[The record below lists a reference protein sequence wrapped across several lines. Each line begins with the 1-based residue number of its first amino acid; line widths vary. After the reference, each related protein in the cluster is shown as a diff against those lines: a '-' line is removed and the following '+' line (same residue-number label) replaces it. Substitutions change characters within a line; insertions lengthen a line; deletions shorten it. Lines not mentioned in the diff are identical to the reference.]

1 MSAPHCATNF
11 IFFSGQN
18 VAQDLAGSSLR
29 HYNWQSCSQT
39 RSTKFGHKNEFDL
52 KSVGC
57 ALEYGL
63 LVTLQNMF
71 DVSPI
76 RCFWCIRII
85 EFCIY
90 KSLIVV
96 SQNPWFVYLQ
106 IIDFCTYKSMILVP
120 TNHWDLYLQIHD
132 SCTYNSSKF
141 VPPFEDPLT
150 YEVRLKGLKFVPRFP
165 RILYPGFCK
174 ICTSKSW
181 FFVPTYHRF
190 LYLQIIDLCTPKSV
204 ICVPRNHWSLCFQI
218 IDLCTTWYEARK
230 PLAIRSGCVCNGCQG
245 NTNALPT
252 KLNVPFCWTS
262 CQSLN

>member
-1 MSAPHCATNF
+1 M
-11 IFFSGQN
+11 I
-18 VAQDLAGSSLR
+18 
-29 HYNWQSCSQT
+29 
-39 RSTKFGHKNEFDL
+39 
-52 KSVGC
+52 
-57 ALEYGL
+57 
-63 LVTLQNMF
+63 

-76 RCFWCIRII
+76 RCFWCLRII

-96 SQNPWFVYLQ
+96 SQNPGL
-106 IIDFCTYKSMILVP
+106 CTYKSLIFVP

-204 ICVPRNHWSLCFQI
+204 ICAPRNHWSLCFQI
-218 IDLCTTWYEARK
+218 IGLCTTWYEARK

-252 KLNVPFCWTS
+252 KLNVLFCWTS
-262 CQSLN
+262 CQSLNFSPRLDPGPLFGH

>member
-1 MSAPHCATNF
+1 MGCLWHCKICLMYHQFVVFGAYVSSSFVSTNPW
-11 IFFSGQN
+11 
-18 VAQDLAGSSLR
+18 LL
-29 HYNWQSCSQT
+29 Y
-39 RSTKFGHKNEFDL
+39 L
-52 KSVGC
+52 KIH
-57 ALEYGL
+57 GL
-63 LVTLQNMF
+63 
-71 DVSPI
+71 
-76 RCFWCIRII
+76 
-85 EFCIY
+85 CIY
-90 KSLIVV
+90 KSLI
-96 SQNPWFVYLQ
+96 F
-106 IIDFCTYKSMILVP
+106 VP

-150 YEVRLKGLKFVPRFP
+150 YELRLKGLKFVPRFP

-252 KLNVPFCWTS
+252 KLNVLFCWTS
-262 CQSLN
+262 CQSINFSPRLDPGPLFGHWKK